1 MGRNK
6 KKQEVDIKDKIS
18 NVKEALNGII
28 KDKIYNSKQDNTK
41 QVDSIKVD
49 NADTEPTKD
58 TIGKIIQSRNG
69 SYVLINKLGI
79 GAYATVWMCYNVK
92 KKELYAIKIFKPKEH
107 KNAANEINTYE
118 RFNKMNINHIIKV
131 HETFE
136 YEGRMC
142 MVLDL
147 MAGSLYDFIKHGG
160 TDEGLTFRMG
170 FDIDLTIVTLHNIL
184 ETLADLH
191 TNGVIHGDIK
201 PDNILLFGRTKMHNE
216 LLKALSVKTSNK
228 RISECIVKMCEQY
241 VLTGKKKHGS
251 DDEDNNTNESNE
263 SDESDESNESNESN
277 ESDETESDKSE
288 DSKETK
294 SNMSSAPE
302 KIVLSD
308 SEDMY
313 NDDADED
320 IFDSDVEIDVNLG
333 DIDADI
339 DPDIDPEIESEL
351 KHHKILESVLD
362 DVKMER
368 KRIVVDHLKLPKTCL
383 VDPLIK
389 LSDMGS
395 CLDTNALKK
404 PIGVQTKYYKS
415 PEIILGLSYDT
426 SCDIW
431 AAGCTIYEILT
442 GSILFNPDS
451 YDGVIDKKR
460 CMLHLICASLGSLP
474 KDMIDISPYKQVFFT
489 DGYTLKENSSY
500 GDDLYVENKWIAFL
514 ESVTSK
520 SKSDGTS
527 QLLKKYLLL
536 DLLLD
541 MLKLDPTRRITAKDS
556 LDHPLFKMFH

>member
-1 MGRNK
+1 MGKNK
-6 KKQEVDIKDKIS
+6 KQPEVKDKIS
-18 NVKEALNGII
+18 NVKETLNGII
-28 KDKIYNSKQDNTK
+28 KDKIYSSK

-58 TIGKIIQSRNG
+58 ITGKVIQTRNG

-79 GAYATVWMCYNVK
+79 GAYATVWMCYSVK
-92 KKELYAIKIFKPKEH
+92 KKELYAIKIFKAKEH

-131 HETFE
+131 HETFKH
-136 YEGRMC
+136 EGRTC
-142 MVLDL
+142 MILDL

-160 TDEGLTFRMG
+160 TDEGSTFRMG
-170 FDIDLTIVTLHNIL
+170 FDIDLTIVTLRNIL

-216 LLKALSVKTSNK
+216 LLNALSVKTSNK
-228 RISECIVKMCEQY
+228 KISDCIVKMCEQY
-241 VLTGKKKHGS
+241 ILTGKKNHDSEETDETGDS
-251 DDEDNNTNESNE
+251 DETDETDETNETNE
-263 SDESDESNESNESN
+263 TNETDESDRSKDSNEGSR
-277 ESDETESDKSE
+277 
-288 DSKETK
+288 ETK

-313 NDDADED
+313 DED

-333 DIDADI
+333 DIDTDI

-351 KHHKILESVLD
+351 KHKILESVLN
-362 DVKMER
+362 DVKMEK
-368 KRIVVDHLKLPKTCL
+368 KRIVVDHLKLSNTCL

-395 CLDTNALKK
+395 CLDTDAAKK

-442 GSILFNPDS
+442 GSILFNPDPY
-451 YDGVIDKKR
+451 YDEIDKKR
-460 CMLHLICASLGSLP
+460 CMLHHICASLGGLS
-474 KDMIDISPYKQVFFT
+474 KDMIDMSPYKQVFFT

-500 GDDLYVENKWIAFL
+500 GDDLYAENKWITFL
-514 ESVTSK
+514 ESVKNKSNSK
-520 SKSDGTS
+520 

-541 MLKLDPTRRITAKDS
+541 MLKLDPKRRITAKDS
-556 LDHPLFKMFH
+556 LDHPLFKMFC